1 MTDLFCLGEPLFE
14 LNQQPDGMFLPGFG
28 GDISNVA
35 IAAARQGASSGI
47 LTRLGSD
54 LFARDIRALWQREG
68 VVQDHVIETDD
79 KETGLYFVTHDEDG
93 HHFTYRRAGSAASTY
108 GPKDLPVDALQHC
121 KIFYASG
128 ISLAISPSMHDAVM
142 ECARQVKNSGGLF
155 AFDPNLRTA
164 LWPLDRA
171 RKMTHEVMKICD
183 VALPGY
189 DDAKTLTGLEQ
200 PEAIAD
206 FYHDLGASVVALTLG
221 HKGVLLS
228 SKEGRTSIAPHQVS
242 AIDATGAGDC
252 FNGAFLAACLAGTDN
267 IEAATRANAAAAL
280 SVCGYGAI
288 AAIPDLPK
296 TLDFIK
302 SWP

>member
-1 MTDLFCLGEPLFE
+1 MSDLLCLGEPLFE
-14 LNQQPDGMFLPGFG
+14 LNQQPDGLFLPGFG
-28 GDISNVA
+28 GDVSNVT
-35 IAAARQGASSGI
+35 IAASRQGASSGM

-54 LFARDIRALWQREG
+54 LFARDIRTLWQREG
-68 VVQDHVIETDD
+68 VAQDHTIETKD

-93 HHFTYRRAGSAASTY
+93 HHFTYRRQGSAASTY
-108 GPKDLPVDALQHC
+108 DPKDLPIKALKQC

-128 ISLAISPSMHDAVM
+128 ISLAISTSMHDAVIV
-142 ECARQVKNSGGLF
+142 AAKQVKEAGGKF

-164 LWPLDRA
+164 LWPLEQA
-171 RKMTHEVMKICD
+171 RSVTHEVMKACD
-183 VALPGY
+183 IALPGY
-189 DDAKTLTGLEQ
+189 DDAKKLTGLVQ

-228 SKEGRTSIAPHQVS
+228 DTRDRTIIPPHQVS

-252 FNGAFLAACLAGTDN
+252 FNGAFLAACLAGTDY

-288 AAIPDLPK
+288 AAIPDLVK
-296 TLDFIK
+296 TLNFLG
-302 SWP
+302 S